1 VALQQHFGDARRRAE
16 VAVNL
21 ERPAQV
27 KKIWQRP
34 LLQQASKLAKRKLA
48 VADARPERNAP
59 RKAPAGAAFAAPF
72 QQNFCGGKK
81 IGVGRCDVRA
91 GIQRPERRHVAM
103 IVVWRVHVFEPLL
116 KLAVFADLIGRDVFS
131 HVDELRDEL
140 FVGFQKMRG

>member
-1 VALQQHFGDARRRAE
+1 MALQKHFGDARRRAE

-21 ERPAQV
+21 ERAAQV

-34 LLQQASKLAKRKLA
+34 LLQQASKLAKRKVT

-81 IGVGRCDVRA
+81 IVFGRGDARA

-103 IVVWRVHVFEPLL
+103 FFVWRAHVLEPLL
-116 KLAVFADLIGRDVFS
+116 
-131 HVDELRDEL
+131 
-140 FVGFQKMRG
+140 